1 MSVVSNA
8 SPLISLARIGKLD
21 LLHQLYDELFIP
33 EAVWHEVVIEGVGQ
47 PGADEVKAASWIKTQ
62 SVTNTP
68 LVHALRQELD
78 AGEAE
83 AIVLTLETQAELL
96 LMDERV
102 GREVAR
108 HLGLRYTGLIGVLV
122 EAKHKGVLSAVK
134 PQLDELRNIAG
145 FRISDALYVRVL
157 QDEGEESCG

>member
-1 MSVVSNA
+1 M
-8 SPLISLARIGKLD
+8 
-21 LLHQLYDELFIP
+21 
-33 EAVWHEVVIEGVGQ
+33 
-47 PGADEVKAASWIKTQ
+47 
-62 SVTNTP
+62 
-68 LVHALRQELD
+68 RQELN

-108 HLGLRYTGLIGVLV
+108 HFGLRYTGLIGVLI

-134 PQLDELRNIAG
+134 PHLDELRNIAG
-145 FRISDALYVRVL
+145 FRISDALYIRVL
-157 QDEGEESCG
+157 QDEREES